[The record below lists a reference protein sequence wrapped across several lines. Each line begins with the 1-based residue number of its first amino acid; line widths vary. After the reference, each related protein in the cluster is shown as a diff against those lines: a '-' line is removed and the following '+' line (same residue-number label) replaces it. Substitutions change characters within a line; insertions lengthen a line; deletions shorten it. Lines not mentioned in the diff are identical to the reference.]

1 MQPTRGI
8 DRKRHAAAAMLG
20 VLAAVFLV
28 TGCRESSPGDYLALT
43 GKIFIFNYRVADA
56 TYLLTLEKKRPVPEG
71 AFVEARLENPAG
83 GLPFVVTQKVW
94 PKLAQ
99 VTIESPSL
107 TCVRT
112 GKQYAIEIR
121 LKDAG
126 GAVLQTISTSLHSSM
141 DQSVLPDRP
150 LIVGPAYERNP
161 DLAGHPD
168 GKLGPSQEPACPPV

>member
-1 MQPTRGI
+1 MQPIRGFE
-8 DRKRHAAAAMLG
+8 RKRRIRSAAIGTLATLML
-20 VLAAVFLV
+20 A
-28 TGCRESSPGDYLALT
+28 TGCRESASGDYLALT
-43 GKIFIFNYRVADA
+43 GKIFIFNYRIADA

-71 AFVEARLENPAG
+71 AVVEATLENPAG
-83 GLPFVVTQKVW
+83 GRPFVVTQKVW

-112 GKQYAIEIR
+112 GKPYAIDIR

-168 GKLGPSQEPACPPV
+168 GKLGPSHEPACPAA